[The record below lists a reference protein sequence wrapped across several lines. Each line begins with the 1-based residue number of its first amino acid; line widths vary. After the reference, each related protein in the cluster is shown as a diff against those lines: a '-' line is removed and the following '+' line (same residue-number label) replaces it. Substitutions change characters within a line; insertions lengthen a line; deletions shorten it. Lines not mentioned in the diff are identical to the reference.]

1 MFYDTIYRGRFSIV
15 ALSIGLLIFAYFG
28 IRDLSISTDN
38 RIFYGSDNHYFQT
51 YLQFESAF
59 SSNDNILFV
68 VHAPFHFPDNDY
80 PKVIQYLTDEVR
92 NLDHV
97 IRVDS
102 LGTYPHPSS
111 DKDLVT
117 VESFLEWA
125 CPTFSTCKN
134 RQTVKQ
140 ALSGHHLI
148 NRLVSADGQSIGVI
162 ATLQIERGA
171 VGQIERL
178 NKHANAL
185 ANSIM
190 EKFPDYEVVFTGGV
204 PMMAAFAQATAAD
217 LSVLLP
223 VAILIITLVLR
234 SVLGSTSL
242 SALVL
247 LVASASVVVTLGI
260 AGLNGHVINNATS
273 IVPLIIF
280 ILVIASTMHIAVHY
294 AGGLRLENSR
304 TIRIE
309 QAKASFTSNLTPIV
323 VSNATT
329 AISLLSLFF
338 VDSPPLRQL
347 GILSAMGVV
356 VGLVF
361 TIILFPA
368 LLSSTAKTIRS
379 RLSDGLQGALNRYA
393 RSIEERKLWYLVPLI
408 VTLFCMSGLF
418 RLDVDDDFVEFFD
431 EGTEFRYQTDKATKL
446 LSGPNH
452 IEVLLETPPESNVFE
467 AQFIRQLN
475 DLSSWLRSRNHVSN
489 VLSFSDVMN
498 EVALAFTN
506 TTAAH
511 TESAG
516 ELAQL
521 FLLYELSLQQGQT
534 NTDFLRADQRQARI
548 SVLLD
553 ETSSNDIQ
561 SLEKEILDW
570 HRERG
575 SNYEITVTGENIP
588 VAHLS
593 EMNIRSMIIG
603 IALSLT
609 FTAILVGLIFKSAS
623 MGAIALIT
631 TIVPVAAGFGFWGWS
646 SGSIGLAATAIV
658 ALTIGIVVDD
668 TVHLLYRYIDGKK
681 RLALDDAHSTAY
693 SIHRAGSAI
702 VSTSLILVI
711 GLSVLLLSEFEVNS
725 TLGAITCLIISTA
738 LAFDLFV
745 LPKLLLRQS

>member
-1 MFYDTIYRGRFSIV
+1 MFYDTIYRGRFSII
-15 ALSIGLLIFAYFG
+15 ALSIGILVFAYFG
-28 IRDLSISTDN
+28 IRGLSISTDN
-38 RIFYGSDNHYFQT
+38 RIFYGPNNHYFQN
-51 YLQFESAF
+51 YLEFETAF
-59 SSNDNILFV
+59 SSNDSILFV
-68 VHAPFHFPDNDY
+68 VHAPFRFPENDY
-80 PKVIQYLTDEVR
+80 PRVIRYLTDEVR
-92 NLDHV
+92 NLNHV

-102 LGTYPHPSS
+102 LATYPHPSS
-111 DKDLVT
+111 IDDLVT

-125 CPTFSTCKN
+125 CPSSSTCKTE
-134 RQTVKQ
+134 QAIKL

-178 NKHANAL
+178 NQLANDL
-185 ANSIM
+185 ANSTM
-190 EKFPDYEVVFTGGV
+190 HKFPDYEIVFTGGV

-223 VAILIITLVLR
+223 VAILIITLILR

-247 LVASASVVVTLGI
+247 LVALASVLVTLGI
-260 AGLNGHVINNATS
+260 AGLSGHVINNATS

-280 ILVIASTMHIAVHY
+280 ILVIASTMHIAIHY
-294 AGGLRLENSR
+294 ARGLHTDNSR
-304 TIRIE
+304 KIRNE
-309 QAKASFTSNLTPIV
+309 QAKASFTSNFAPIL
-323 VSNATT
+323 VSNVTT
-329 AISLLSLFF
+329 AISLLSLIF

-347 GILSAMGVV
+347 GIFSAMGVM

-361 TIILFPA
+361 TVILFPA

-379 RLSDGLQGALNRYA
+379 RISDGIQGALNRYA
-393 RSIEERKLWYLVPLI
+393 RSIENRKLWYLIPLI
-408 VTLFCMSGLF
+408 ATLICMSGLF
-418 RLDVDDDFVEFFD
+418 RLNVDDDFVEFFD
-431 EGTEFRYQTDKATKL
+431 VGTDFRYQTDRATSL

-452 IEVLLETPPESNVFE
+452 IEVLLETTPESNVFE
-467 AQFIRQLN
+467 GQFIKQLH
-475 DLSSWLRSRNHVSN
+475 DLTSWLRGREHVSN

-506 TTAAH
+506 QPATQSQ
-511 TESAG
+511 SAG

-561 SLEKEILDW
+561 SLEMEILDW
-570 HRERG
+570 HRDRE
-575 SNYEITVTGENIP
+575 STYEITVTGENIP

-593 EMNIRSMIIG
+593 EMNIRSMIVG

-623 MGAIALIT
+623 IGAIALIT

-668 TVHLLYRYIDGKK
+668 TVHLLYRYIDGRK
-681 RLALDDAHSTAY
+681 RLALDNAHSTAY